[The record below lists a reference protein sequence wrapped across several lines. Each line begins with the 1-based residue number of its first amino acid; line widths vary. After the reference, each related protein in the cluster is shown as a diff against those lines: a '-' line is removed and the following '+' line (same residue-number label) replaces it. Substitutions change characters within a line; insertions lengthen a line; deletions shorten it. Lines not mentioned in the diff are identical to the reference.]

1 LCRSAATYAP
11 AELSWRRAALVNNA
25 HLGRA
30 AAAAGLQQHL
40 QARSTQLDRVVRRFV
55 QAQAAAAA
63 AGSDDVA
70 ALGPTTSEQQ
80 QQQQQDAA
88 LQTFLQEAS
97 PRMHWSSSCVDIW
110 RDVWTRRRKST
121 PLAAA
126 GAGHSKGNGVGV
138 SSDGGLQDAAL
149 SNAAEQ
155 DAGAAATRA
164 VTSARKKPAKAPKV
178 VADLVESIIGAVLV
192 DSAAGGATDAALAWQ
207 RVWHTVQRLLQL
219 PGVRDQQHTGGS

>member
-1 LCRSAATYAP
+1 MYAP

-40 QARSTQLDRVVRRFV
+40 QARSTQLDRAVRRFV

-63 AGSDDVA
+63 ADSDDVA
-70 ALGPTTSEQQ
+70 ALRPTTSE
-80 QQQQQDAA
+80 QQQQDAA
-88 LQTFLQEAS
+88 LQTFLQEAAPS
-97 PRMHWSSSCVDIW
+97 MHWSSSCVDIW
-110 RDVWTRRRKST
+110 RDVWTRHRSST

-126 GAGHSKGNGVGV
+126 GAGNPKDNGVGI

-155 DAGAAATRA
+155 DAGAAAAA
-164 VTSARKKPAKAPKV
+164 VTAVRKKPAKAPKV
-178 VADLVESIIGAVLV
+178 VADLVESIIGAVFV
-192 DSAAGGATDAALAWQ
+192 DSAAGSAADAALAWQ